1 MVAGLG
7 ECTECGRLP
16 IHHGTGA
23 CSACSASSAARPG
36 GRRSAVVPERRQ
48 TMHTR
53 HKTHRRTLVTLAVIA
68 AALAGCSD
76 ANSGDTASTGR
87 AGDATSASAPT
98 TSAGA
103 TSATTLPS
111 GARRSAKLLRR
122 PHARAVRAPACW
134 PRQEAVRGGRHSRR
148 ICHLGAV
155 HLREQAGGA
164 RGPACDRAVGRHRRL
179 PEPVRG
185 VERGAHHSVGAIVD
199 ALVRQRLT
207 SATRLREVDLAG
219 YRGKYVE
226 VTTPTDRDYA
236 RCDDAELNLWEG
248 RPEGGYW
255 TREPGMVERLW
266 ILDVDGQPMVIQM
279 AVPPSATDP
288 QIHALTHI
296 VEAATFETPDA

>member
-1 MVAGLG
+1 
-7 ECTECGRLP
+7 
-16 IHHGTGA
+16 
-23 CSACSASSAARPG
+23 
-36 GRRSAVVPERRQ
+36 
-48 TMHTR
+48 MHTR
-53 HKTHRRTLVTLAVIA
+53 HTTHRRTLVTLAVIA

-98 TSAGA
+98 SAGA

-111 GARRSAKLLRR
+111 GAQKVGEIAEGGLTPGRYALPPVGPGKK
-122 PHARAVRAPACW
+122 PFAVVDIPDGYATWGPFIYASKPA
-134 PRQEAVRGGRHSRR
+134 E
-148 ICHLGAV
+148 
-155 HLREQAGGA
+155 
-164 RGPACDRAVGRHRRL
+164 
-179 PEPVRG
+179 PEDPLAIGLWVVTG
-185 VERGAHHSVGAIVD
+185 VYLNPCAESNEVPTTSVGAIVD

-207 SATRLREVDLAG
+207 SAARLREVDLAE